1 MEKSMFLYKKKLD
14 YNLNYYMSNNSYKTY
29 RVLIQYKDFQS
40 SVVKKINSYKGI
52 IHHIIESANLI
63 SAELNSHS
71 IDRILEYPEIEKIY
85 LDEYLFLCGMS
96 VTTANKV
103 HFSDRYS
110 LTGTGIGIGLIDSGV
125 FPHPDLISPSNKIEL
140 FEDLINNFHYPY
152 DDNGHGTSMAGILC
166 SSGLSSNNM
175 YKGICS
181 KSKLFC
187 YKAFDKL
194 GKGFA
199 SDILYS
205 IESLSNISKEKN
217 IKILCLPFELLTH
230 NTFVISCFHSVFNY
244 AISKGLIPIVPSGSN
259 LNNTSSIMGIAT
271 LPNCITVAGLDTVA
285 SIVKPYPYSSSGPY
299 GKLSKPDLSAACV
312 NVISLN
318 SDSRYIS
325 EKNGIKLYPS
335 KLDAPYKTF
344 TGSSIATAYISGL
357 CALLCEKNPSITFK
371 DMISLL
377 KVVCDPVEDIS
388 KAIQGE
394 GTININKLMP

>member
-1 MEKSMFLYKKKLD
+1 MFSYKKKLD
-14 YNLNYYMSNNSYKTY
+14 CNLKYYISNNAYKNY

-40 SVVKKINSYKGI
+40 SVVKKINSYKGTV
-52 IHHIIESANLI
+52 HHIIESANLI
-63 SAELNSHS
+63 SAELNSRS
-71 IDRILEYPEIEKIY
+71 IDRLLEYPEIEKIY

-96 VTTANKV
+96 VTTANKIR
-103 HFSDRYS
+103 FSETHS
-110 LTGTGIGIGLIDSGV
+110 LSGAGIGIGLIDSGV
-125 FPHPDLISPSNKIEL
+125 FPHPDLTSPINRIEL
-140 FEDLINNFHYPY
+140 FEDLINNYQYPY

-181 KSKLFC
+181 KSNLFC

-230 NTFVISCFHSVFNY
+230 STFIISCFHSVFNY

-259 LNNTSSIMGIAT
+259 LNNSSSIMGIAT
-271 LPNCITVAGLDTVA
+271 LPSCITVAGLDTV
-285 SIVKPYPYSSSGPY
+285 SSVIKPYLYSSSGPY

-318 SDSRYIS
+318 SDSNYIS
-325 EKNGIKLYPS
+325 QKNGIKLYPN

-344 TGSSIATAYISGL
+344 TGSSIAAAYISGL
-357 CALLCEKNPSITFK
+357 CALLCEKNPSMTFK
-371 DMISLL
+371 DMSSLL
-377 KVVCDPVEDIS
+377 NVVCEPVLDIS
-388 KAIQGE
+388 RTVQGK
-394 GTININKLMP
+394 GTLNINKLIP

>member
-1 MEKSMFLYKKKLD
+1 MFSYKKKLD

-52 IHHIIESANLI
+52 IHHTIESANLI
-63 SAELNSHS
+63 SAELNSRS

-96 VTTANKV
+96 VTTANK
-103 HFSDRYS
+103 FNYSERYGLS
-110 LTGTGIGIGLIDSGV
+110 GTGIGIGLIDSGI

-140 FEDLINNFHYPY
+140 FEDVINNFHYPY

-230 NTFVISCFHSVFNY
+230 NTFVISCFYSAFNY

-259 LNNTSSIMGIAT
+259 LNNASSIMGIAT

-318 SDSRYIS
+318 SNNNYIS
-325 EKNGIKLYPS
+325 EKNGVKLYPS
-335 KLDAPYKTF
+335 KLDTPYKTF

-357 CALLCEKNPSITFK
+357 CALMCEKNPSITFK

-377 KVVCDPVEDIS
+377 KVVCDPVEDIP
-388 KAIQGE
+388 KTIQGE

>member
-1 MEKSMFLYKKKLD
+1 MFSYKKKLD
-14 YNLNYYMSNNSYKTY
+14 YNLKYYISNNAYKNY

-40 SVVKKINSYKGI
+40 SVVKKINSYKGTV
-52 IHHIIESANLI
+52 HHIIESANLI
-63 SAELNSHS
+63 SAELNSRG
-71 IDRILEYPEIEKIY
+71 IDRILEYPEIEKVY
-85 LDEYLFLCGMS
+85 LDEYLFLCGIS

-103 HFSDRYS
+103 HFSERYGLS
-110 LTGTGIGIGLIDSGV
+110 GTGIGIGLIDSGI
-125 FPHPDLISPSNKIEL
+125 FPHSDLTSPSNKIAL

-205 IESLSNISKEKN
+205 IESLSNISKDNN

-230 NTFVISCFHSVFNY
+230 NTFITSCFDLVFNY

-259 LNNTSSIMGIAT
+259 LNNASSLMGIAT
-271 LPNCITVAGLDTVA
+271 LPTCITVAGLNTVTP
-285 SIVKPYPYSSSGPY
+285 IIKPYLYSSSGPY

-312 NVISLN
+312 NVVSLN
-318 SDSRYIS
+318 SDSSYIS
-325 EKNGIKLYPS
+325 EKNGVKLYPS
-335 KLDAPYKTF
+335 KLDVPYKTF

-371 DMISLL
+371 DMRSLL
-377 KVVCDPVEDIS
+377 KVVCEPVEDIS
-388 KAIQGE
+388 KTIQGE
-394 GTININKLMP
+394 GTININKLIP

>member
-1 MEKSMFLYKKKLD
+1 MFLSKKKLD
-14 YNLNYYMSNNSYKTY
+14 YNLKYYISKNAYKNY
-29 RVLIQYKDFQS
+29 RVLIQYNDFQS
-40 SVVKKINSYKGI
+40 SIVKKINSYKGTV
-52 IHHIIESANLI
+52 HHIIESANLI
-63 SAELNSHS
+63 SAELNFRG
-71 IDRILEYPEIEKIY
+71 IDRLTEYPEISKIY

-96 VTTANKV
+96 VTSANKV
-103 HFSDRYS
+103 HFSEKHS
-110 LTGTGIGIGLIDSGV
+110 LSGTGVGIGLIDSGI
-125 FPHPDLISPSNKIEL
+125 FPHQDLTSPSTRIDL
-140 FEDLINNFHYPY
+140 FEDLINNLHYPY

-181 KSKLFC
+181 KSRLFC

-205 IESLSNISKEKN
+205 IESLSNISKENN

-230 NTFVISCFHSVFNY
+230 NTFIISCFDSVFNY

-259 LNNTSSIMGIAT
+259 LNNQSSIMGIST
-271 LPNCITVAGLDTVA
+271 LPNCITVAGLNTA
-285 SIVKPYPYSSSGPY
+285 TPIIKPYIYSSGGPY
-299 GKLSKPDLSAACV
+299 GKLLKPDLSAACV
-312 NVISLN
+312 NVVSLN
-318 SDSRYIS
+318 CDNNYIS

-335 KLDAPYKTF
+335 KLDVPYKTF

-371 DMISLL
+371 DMSSLL
-377 KVVCDPVEDIS
+377 KVACDPIADIS

-394 GTININKLMP
+394 GTVNINKLIP

>member
-1 MEKSMFLYKKKLD
+1 
-14 YNLNYYMSNNSYKTY
+14 
-29 RVLIQYKDFQS
+29 
-40 SVVKKINSYKGI
+40 
-52 IHHIIESANLI
+52 
-63 SAELNSHS
+63 
-71 IDRILEYPEIEKIY
+71 
-85 LDEYLFLCGMS
+85 
-96 VTTANKV
+96 
-103 HFSDRYS
+103 
-110 LTGTGIGIGLIDSGV
+110 
-125 FPHPDLISPSNKIEL
+125 
-140 FEDLINNFHYPY
+140 
-152 DDNGHGTSMAGILC
+152 MAGILC

-230 NTFVISCFHSVFNY
+230 STFIISCFHSVFNY

-259 LNNTSSIMGIAT
+259 LNNSSSIMGIAT
-271 LPNCITVAGLDTVA
+271 LPNCITVAGLDTV
-285 SIVKPYPYSSSGPY
+285 SPVIKPYLYSSGGPY

-318 SDSRYIS
+318 SDSNYIS
-325 EKNGIKLYPS
+325 EKNGIKLYPR

-371 DMISLL
+371 DMSSLL
-377 KVVCDPVEDIS
+377 KVVCEPVEDIS
-388 KAIQGE
+388 KTIQGE